1 MDPALLYAA
10 ALLGTILVETGLAR
24 VLAPGAWKRLRVDTP
39 LLNLLSHPLL
49 TLVVWNG
56 VLSLPAAEIG
66 VILLETI
73 GYRVLTRLSWPQ
85 AFGLSVVLN
94 GVTWLTGILLFA

>member
-1 MDPALLYAA
+1 MDPALQYAA
-10 ALLGTILVETGLAR
+10 ALLGTIAIETALAR

-56 VLSLPAAEIG
+56 VLS
-66 VILLETI
+66 VMLEF
-73 GYRVLTRLSWPQ
+73 VDMAVQL
-85 AFGLSVVLN
+85 
-94 GVTWLTGILLFA
+94 VTGTGTTEKRR

>member
-1 MDPALLYAA
+1 MDPALQYTA
-10 ALLGTILVETGLAR
+10 ALLGTIAIETALAR

-56 VLSLPAAEIG
+56 VLSVPAAEIG
-66 VILLETI
+66 VILLEAV
-73 GYRVLTRLSWPQ
+73 GYRVLTRLTWKR
-85 AFGLSVVLN
+85 ALGLSVVLN
-94 GVTWLTGILLFA
+94 GVTWLIGILLFA